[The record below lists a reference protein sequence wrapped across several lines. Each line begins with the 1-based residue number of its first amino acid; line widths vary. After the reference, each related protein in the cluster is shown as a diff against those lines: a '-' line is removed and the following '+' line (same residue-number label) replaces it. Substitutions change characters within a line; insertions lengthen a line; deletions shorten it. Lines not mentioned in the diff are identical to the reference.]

1 MKIALAQINY
11 HTGHFDAN
19 LDKMLERIGW
29 AEAEDADVV
38 VFSELSF
45 CGYPPRDFLEFE
57 DFINKCEAGIARLCA
72 ASHKVA
78 VLAGAPARN
87 TSGRGKPLFNAA
99 YFMHGGQIAAIAH
112 KILLPTYDIFD
123 EDRYFESGGAPVG
136 VTFRNLQLAL
146 TICEDLWN
154 VGENPIYK
162 RRPLDELSGARP
174 DLILNIAASPF
185 SRRQPRI
192 RGEVLAENARH
203 YQAPL
208 VYVNH
213 VGAQTELIFDGHST
227 VYNAQGRCIRK
238 LAAFEEDF
246 GCFDTD
252 TLTAMPAVDPP
263 EAMATEEAHFKALVL
278 GLRDYF
284 TKLGFHKA
292 LLGMSGGIDSALVH
306 ALAAEAL
313 GPEQVLA
320 VLMPSRYSTEGS
332 VVDARKQVENIGGP
346 SKTIPIQPIF
356 QCYLDQLNTH
366 FEGTEEGIAEENL
379 QSRARA
385 DVLMALSNKFGH
397 ILLNTSNKSELA
409 VGYGTLY
416 GDMCGGLSVI
426 GDLYKTEAYRLS
438 RYINTRAGRELIPR
452 EILEK
457 EPSAELKFDQ
467 RDTDALPPY
476 DQLDPL
482 LYDYIER
489 RMSPRHLIEKGYPQN
504 LVNRVLRLVNIN
516 EYKRHQAPPILRI
529 SEKAFGM
536 GRRVPIVA
544 RYLA

>member
-11 HTGHFDAN
+11 HTGNFEAN
-19 LDKMLERIGW
+19 VGKMLERIQW
-29 AEAEDADVV
+29 AEREGADLVA
-38 VFSELSF
+38 FSELSF

-57 DFINKCEAGIARLCA
+57 DFIHKCEAGIERLAA
-72 ASHKVA
+72 ASHQVA
-78 VLAGAPARN
+78 IVAGAPARN
-87 TSGRGKPLFNAA
+87 PEQRGKPLYNAA
-99 YFMHGGQIAAIAH
+99 YFLHEGEVKSIAH

-123 EDRYFESGGAPVG
+123 EDRYFESGDRPCLVSFKGER
-136 VTFRNLQLAL
+136 FAL

-154 VGENPIYK
+154 VGDELRYK
-162 RRPLDELSGARP
+162 RRPLDELNGPKA

-185 SRRQPRI
+185 SRSQTKL
-192 RGEVLAENARH
+192 RGQVLSDNARR

-213 VGAQTELIFDGHST
+213 VGAQTELIFDGHSS
-227 VYNAQGRCIRK
+227 VYNAKGICVRK

-246 GCFDTD
+246 GCFDTQSI
-252 TLTAMPAVDPP
+252 TSMPEVQPP
-263 EAMATEEAHFKALVL
+263 ESLKPAEANFKALTV
-278 GLRDYF
+278 GIRDYF
-284 TKLGFHKA
+284 RKLGFEKA

-313 GPEQVLA
+313 GPDNVLA

-332 VVDARKQVENIGGP
+332 VVDARKQVENIGTP
-346 SKTIPIQPIF
+346 SKVIPIQPIF
-356 QCYLDQLNTH
+356 QCYLEQLHEH
-366 FEGTEEGIAEENL
+366 FEGTQEGIAEENL

-426 GDLYKTEAYRLS
+426 GDLYKTEAYQLS
-438 RYINTRAGRELIPR
+438 HYINARAGRELIPR
-452 EILEK
+452 EIIEK

-467 RDTDALPPY
+467 KDTDSLPPY
-476 DQLDPL
+476 DELDPL
-482 LYDYIER
+482 LYDYIEL
-489 RMSPRHLIEKGYPQN
+489 RMSPRHLVEKGYPEA
-504 LVNRVLRLVNIN
+504 LVNKVLRLVNIN

-529 SEKAFGM
+529 TEKAFGM